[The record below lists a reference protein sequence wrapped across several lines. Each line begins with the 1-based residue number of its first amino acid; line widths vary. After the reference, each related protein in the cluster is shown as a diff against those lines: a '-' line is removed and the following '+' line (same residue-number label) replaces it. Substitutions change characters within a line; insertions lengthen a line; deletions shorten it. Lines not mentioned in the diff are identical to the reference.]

1 MPLRDLASHAPA
13 LLFTARPDGQ
23 VDFVN
28 ERWAALVGVP
38 ADELLERGWAN
49 YAHPDDYDLFSATWA
64 DRLRTGEPMQ
74 LQWRLRRY
82 DGSYRWIETRAE
94 CERDDDGAIVC
105 WYGAGTDVD
114 TQHRAMDGLAFLAQ
128 SGSALTSADDVDVML
143 TRLAQA
149 ALVGLADVTFF
160 DLEEAGQYRRLV
172 VTSPEISQEA
182 YDALTAFTASSRGDR
197 HPIAESMA
205 RRRALFVPT
214 VDEAFIHEHIEDELR
229 AAAWR
234 VVGVRSIVATPLQ
247 TPTRVVGALTMLR
260 TTNYT
265 PFDQADLRVIEEIG
279 LRAALAIENARLNAS
294 ALIEASRRERQ
305 FHLIADSIPQL
316 MWTASDTGACDW
328 FNGKWFSYTGQALTD
343 PLEDGWRQVHH
354 EEDIGPYLAAWRA
367 SLRSGADFEMESRLR
382 GADNAYRWFLTRAVA
397 LRDADGTVVKWYGTS
412 TDIDDS
418 RRAARD
424 TRVYA
429 DVGNAISGSLVV
441 QDVLEKVLASVCP
454 AYTDWAIV
462 TIADEQKAL
471 RIAAT
476 VHRDPVM
483 GERLQALIG
492 LIYADGSQSIGS
504 PAAVRI
510 GEPLLYERATYEDA
524 ARVVHPDIFPI
535 VWEIGFQSV
544 LVIPFGDDATARGT
558 LGLCMSPGGRHFDP
572 LDLPFYREFGR
583 RVAPSIASAYLYERE
598 RRVAESFQ
606 RGALPAR
613 LPDVPGFEFSAIYEA
628 GRAEALVG
636 GDWYDAFQLIDGRIV
651 VSIGD
656 VAGSGLA
663 AAITMANV
671 RQAIRGVAQVHA
683 DPALMLEAAD
693 RTLRSEAPNRFV
705 TAFVGVIEPLGGTIT
720 YRSAGHPP
728 PIVLHADR
736 SIELLQNRG
745 LPLGLYEREE
755 RDSPFVTLET
765 GSTLVLYTDG
775 LIESTHEIIEGQRRL
790 DVAVQSD
797 AIMSSPDPAKELHD
811 SVLVEGSRDD
821 VAILVVRVGERP
833 SALTWSIEVLDAQV
847 AEQTRRSLVAA
858 LLTRNYSP
866 AHVNVAELIF
876 AELVG
881 NLVRYAPGPAE
892 IVLEWVG
899 RRPVLHVRDRGP
911 GFAFAPRLPP
921 DIYSESGRGLFLI
934 GALAEDFSVTL
945 RPGGGSHARVVLRT

>member
-1 MPLRDLASHAPA
+1 M
-13 LLFTARPDGQ
+13 
-23 VDFVN
+23 
-28 ERWAALVGVP
+28 
-38 ADELLERGWAN
+38 
-49 YAHPDDYDLFSATWA
+49 HPDDAELVSETWA
-64 DRLRTGEPMQ
+64 DRLRTGEPML
-74 LQWRLRRY
+74 LQWRLRRH
-82 DGSYRWIETRAE
+82 DGSYRWIEMRTE
-94 CERDDDGAIVC
+94 CERDGDGAIVR
-105 WYGAGTDVD
+105 WYGAGIDVD
-114 TQHRAMDGLAFLAQ
+114 AQRRAMDGLAFLAQ
-128 SGSALTSADDVDVML
+128 SGPALTSDDDVDVML

-149 ALVGLADVTFF
+149 ALLGLSDITFF
-160 DLEEAGQYRRLV
+160 DLREDGVYRRLIV
-172 VTSPEISQEA
+172 ASPDILPEAFAALSAFNTSGM
-182 YDALTAFTASSRGDR
+182 GDR
-197 HPIAESMA
+197 HPIAEAMA
-205 RRRALFVPT
+205 RTTSALVPL
-214 VDEAFIHEHIEDELR
+214 VDEQYIRTNIEDADR

-234 VVGVRSIVATPLQ
+234 VVGVRSIVAAPLKA
-247 TPTRVVGALTMLR
+247 PMGVVGALTMLR
-260 TTNYT
+260 TTNNT
-265 PFDQADLRVIEEIG
+265 PFDRADVQVIEEIA

-294 ALIEASRRERQ
+294 ALIEAARREQQ

-328 FNGKWFSYTGQALTD
+328 FNGKWFTYTGQALSD
-343 PLEDGWRQVHH
+343 PLGDGWRQVHH
-354 EEDIGPYLAAWRA
+354 DDDIGPYLAAWHA
-367 SLRSGADFEMESRLR
+367 SVRSGSDFEIESRIR
-382 GADNAYRWFLTRAVA
+382 GADNAFRWFLTRAVP

-424 TRVYA
+424 TRVFA
-429 DVGNAISGSLVV
+429 DIGNAISGSLIVE
-441 QDVLEKVLASVCP
+441 DVLDKVLASVCP
-454 AYTDWAIV
+454 AYADWAIV
-462 TIADEQKAL
+462 TIADEQKVL
-471 RIAAT
+471 RIAA
-476 VHRDPVM
+476 VFHRDPLAA
-483 GERLQALIG
+483 ERLRSLIG
-492 LIYADGSQSIGS
+492 SIYADGSQNVGS

-510 GEPLLYERATYEDA
+510 GEPLLYERATYDDA
-524 ARVVHPDIFPI
+524 ARVVHPDVFPI
-535 VWEIGFQSV
+535 VWDIGFQSV

-572 LDLPFYREFGR
+572 LDLPFFREFGR

-613 LPDVPGFEFSAIYEA
+613 LPEVLGFEFSAIYEA

-671 RQAIRGVAQVHA
+671 RQTIRGVAHVHA

-693 RTLRSEAPNRFV
+693 RALRSETPDRFV
-705 TAFVGVIEPLGGTIT
+705 TAFVGVIEPLGGTMT

-728 PIVLHADR
+728 PIVRRADG
-736 SIELLQNRG
+736 SIELLEQRG
-745 LPLGLYEREE
+745 MPLGLYEREE
-755 RDSPFVTLET
+755 RDSPVVDLDA

-790 DVAVQSD
+790 DLAVQNG
-797 AIMSSPDPAKELHD
+797 AIMSAADPATELHD

-821 VAILVVRVGERP
+821 VAILVVRVGRRP
-833 SALTWSIEVLDAQV
+833 SALTWSVEGIDAPL
-847 AEQTRRSLVAA
+847 ADKTRRALVSA
-858 LLTRNYSP
+858 LLSRGYPITQLH
-866 AHVNVAELIF
+866 AAELIF

-892 IVLEWVG
+892 ITLEWVG
-899 RRPVLHVRDRGP
+899 ARPVLHVRDRGP

-934 GALAEDFSVTL
+934 GAMAEDFSVSL